1 MENDCKN
8 IGKEP
13 RFLHLFNSEA
23 KKLIIILITFSFTG
37 VSFSQTLLPSLK
49 KDVFVPGEELTY
61 KLKYG
66 FISAAEGVLKVLPSD
81 LTFDGKPTY
90 HLNAVGTTSKAFSI
104 FYNIRDQYDS
114 YIDQETYLPYFFSEN
129 IKEGKYRRNDKIRFY
144 QQRKKIEAT
153 RGNFD
158 AKEFQTFD
166 LLSAYY
172 FSRTLDL
179 SHVSVGESFKLSYF
193 LKDTLA
199 YLYITYLGKENI
211 KTALG
216 TLRCLKFSPSLEP
229 GRVFKKD
236 SKLHLWVTDD
246 DNRIPVKAQVE
257 ILIGAVTLELTGVKG
272 LKYPLKKTK

>member
-1 MENDCKN
+1 MKKTTF
-8 IGKEP
+8 I
-13 RFLHLFNSEA
+13 FLF
-23 KKLIIILITFSFTG
+23 II
-37 VSFSQTLLPSLK
+37 VQQYASFSQTLPSLK
-49 KDVFVPGEELTY
+49 KAVFEPGEELTY

-81 LTFDGKPTY
+81 LTFDNKPTY
-90 HLNAVGTTSKAFSI
+90 HLNAVGKTSKAFAV

-114 YIDQETYLPYFFSEN
+114 YIDQKSYLPYFFSEN

-144 QQRKKIEAT
+144 QDKKKIEAT

-158 AKEFQTFD
+158 AKEPQTFD

-179 SHVSVGESFKLSYF
+179 SGVKEGQSFKLSYF
-193 LKDTLA
+193 LKDTLS

-211 KTALG
+211 KTSLG
-216 TLRCLKFSPSLEP
+216 TLRCLRFSPSLEP

-246 DNRIPVKAQVE
+246 ENRIPVKAQVD
-257 ILIGAVTLELTGVKG
+257 ILIGAVTLELTGAKG
-272 LKYPLKKTK
+272 LKYPLKKIK

>member
-1 MENDCKN
+1 MM
-8 IGKEP
+8 
-13 RFLHLFNSEA
+13 
-23 KKLIIILITFSFTG
+23 KKLLAVIISVTFSAH
-37 VSFSQTLLPSLK
+37 VSAQVLPYLK
-49 KDVFVPGEELTY
+49 KGVFQPGEELTY

-90 HLNAVGTTSKAFSI
+90 HLTAVGKTSKAFSI

-114 YIDQETYLPYFFSEN
+114 YIDQKTYLPYFFSED

-144 QQRKKIEAT
+144 QDKKKIEAT
-153 RGNFD
+153 RGNFT
-158 AKEFQTFD
+158 AKESQTFD

-179 SHVSVGESFKLSYF
+179 SNIKEGESFKLSYF
-193 LKDTLA
+193 LKDSLA

-211 KTALG
+211 KTPLG
-216 TLRCLKFSPSLEP
+216 TFRCLRFSPSLEP

-246 DNRIPVKAQVE
+246 DNRIPVKAQVD
-257 ILIGAVTLELTGVKG
+257 ILIGAVTLELTGAKG
-272 LKYPLKKTK
+272 LKYPLKTTK

>member
-1 MENDCKN
+1 MM
-8 IGKEP
+8 
-13 RFLHLFNSEA
+13 
-23 KKLIIILITFSFTG
+23 KKTLIVLIILLSFG
-37 VSFSQTLLPSLK
+37 SAFSQTLPYLK
-49 KDVFVPGEELTY
+49 KRVFAPGEELTY

-66 FISAAEGVLKVLPSD
+66 FISAAEGVLKVLPAD

-114 YIDQETYLPYFFSEN
+114 YIDQDTYLPYFFSEN

-144 QQRKKIEAT
+144 QQKKKIEAT

-158 AKEFQTFD
+158 AKESQTFD

-179 SHVSVGESFKLSYF
+179 TNIKEGESFKLSYF

-257 ILIGAVTLELTGVKG
+257 ILIGAVTLELTGAKG
-272 LKYPLKKTK
+272 LKYPLKKIK

>member
-1 MENDCKN
+1 MKKVQLIFILLLF
-8 IGKEP
+8 IGYIRAQP
-13 RFLHLFNSEA
+13 
-23 KKLIIILITFSFTG
+23 
-37 VSFSQTLLPSLK
+37 LPSLEK
-49 KDVFVPGEELTY
+49 KVFGPGEELTY

-104 FYNIRDQYDS
+104 FYDIRDQYDS
-114 YIDQETYLPYFFSEN
+114 YIDQSTYLPYFFSEN
-129 IKEGKYRRNDKIRFY
+129 IKEGRYRRNDKIRFY
-144 QQRKKIEAT
+144 QKEKKIEAT

-158 AKEFQTFD
+158 AKESQTFD

-179 SHVSVGESFKLSYF
+179 SGVKEGDSFKLSYF
-193 LKDTLA
+193 LKDSLA
-199 YLYITYLGKENI
+199 YLYITYLGKENV

-257 ILIGAVTLELTGVKG
+257 ILIGSVTLELTGAKG
-272 LKYPLKKTK
+272 LKYPLKKVKN

>member
-1 MENDCKN
+1 MKKTAF
-8 IGKEP
+8 I
-13 RFLHLFNSEA
+13 FL
-23 KKLIIILITFSFTG
+23 LIIAQQY
-37 VSFSQTLLPSLK
+37 VAFSQTVPYLK
-49 KDVFVPGEELTY
+49 NGVFEPGEELTY
-61 KLKYG
+61 RLRYG

-81 LTFDGKPTY
+81 LVFDNKPTY
-90 HLNAVGTTSKAFSI
+90 HLNAVGKTSKAFSV

-114 YIDQETYLPYFFSEN
+114 YIDQKTYLPYFFSEN

-144 QQRKKIEAT
+144 QEKKKIEAT

-158 AKEFQTFD
+158 AKESQTFD

-179 SHVSVGESFKLSYF
+179 SGVKEGESFKLSYF
-193 LKDTLA
+193 LKDTLS

-211 KTALG
+211 KTPLG
-216 TLRCLKFSPSLEP
+216 TLRCLRFSPSLEP

-246 DNRIPVKAQVE
+246 ENRIPVKAQVD

-272 LKYPLKKTK
+272 LKYPLKKVK

>member
-1 MENDCKN
+1 MEKN
-8 IGKEP
+8 MMKKIYLLLIFFCGIAGK
-13 RFLHLFNSEA
+13 A
-23 KKLIIILITFSFTG
+23 A
-37 VSFSQTLLPSLK
+37 SQHVPSLK
-49 KDVFVPGEELTY
+49 KGVFQPGEELSY
-61 KLKYG
+61 RLRYG
-66 FISAAEGVLKVLPSD
+66 FINAADGVLKVLPSD

-90 HLNAVGTTSKAFSI
+90 HLNAVGKTAKAFNV

-114 YIDQETYLPYFFSEN
+114 YIDQDTYLPYFFSED

-144 QQRKKIEAT
+144 QKKKKIEAT

-158 AKEFQTFD
+158 AKESQTFD

-179 SHVSVGESFKLSYF
+179 TNIAEGDSFKLSYF

-199 YLYITYLGKENI
+199 YLYITYMGKENI
-211 KTALG
+211 KTPLG
-216 TLRCLKFSPSLEP
+216 TLKCLKFSPSLEP

-246 DNRIPVKAQVE
+246 ENRIPVKAKVD
-257 ILIGAVTLELTGVKG
+257 ILIGAVTLELTGAKG
-272 LKYPLKKTK
+272 LKYPLKTVK